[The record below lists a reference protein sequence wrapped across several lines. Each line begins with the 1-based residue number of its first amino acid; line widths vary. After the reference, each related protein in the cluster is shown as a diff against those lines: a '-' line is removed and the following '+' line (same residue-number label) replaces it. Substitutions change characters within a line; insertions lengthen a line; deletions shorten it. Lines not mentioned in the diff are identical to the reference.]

1 MYDVA
6 VERGKILVAD
16 LGIEQVGPHCHQFAG
31 STRRPIQ
38 SPKQF
43 LPSRLGS
50 EVNIAGAIFGW
61 TRAPALDGL
70 LEPGLIRAVALRQGL
85 EERDASGPIEIMVAI
100 QHFAR
105 DRRTRRLATTGQ
117 QRLA

>member
-16 LGIEQVGPHCHQFAG
+16 LGIEQVGPHRHQFAG
-31 STRRPIQ
+31 CTRRPIQ

-50 EVNIAGAIFGW
+50 EVKIAGAIFGW
-61 TRAPALDGL
+61 SGAPALDGL
-70 LEPGLIRAVALRQGL
+70 LELGLIRAVALRQRL
-85 EERDASGPIEIMVAI
+85 EERDASGLVEVMVAI

-105 DRRTRRLATTGQ
+105 NRG
-117 QRLA
+117 